1 MYVHATLYT
10 IFAMFLHSYCTGL
23 CVYSAVSMLL
33 ESPVYAGADARRP
46 EYKACALGHLQYF
59 ADSLATAAADT
70 QSGEVR
76 KAAIHAMKEV
86 GQAYTHTYTCHN
98 YDPYHI
104 YAVYYMYV

>member
-1 MYVHATLYT
+1 
-10 IFAMFLHSYCTGL
+10 
-23 CVYSAVSMLL
+23 MLL

-46 EYKACALGHLQYF
+46 EYKACALAYLQYF

-86 GQAYTHTYTCHN
+86 SLSVYIYYIGHN
-98 YDPYHI
+98 SGPLLI
-104 YAVYYMYV
+104 YVICYMMIYRELSATLQLVQDSCSASSHL

>member
-1 MYVHATLYT
+1 
-10 IFAMFLHSYCTGL
+10 
-23 CVYSAVSMLL
+23 MLL

-46 EYKACALGHLQYF
+46 EYKACAVAYLQYF

-86 GQAYTHTYTCHN
+86 SFHAHPHTKSVVILTLYSCM
-98 YDPYHI
+98 
-104 YAVYYMYV
+104 MYVV